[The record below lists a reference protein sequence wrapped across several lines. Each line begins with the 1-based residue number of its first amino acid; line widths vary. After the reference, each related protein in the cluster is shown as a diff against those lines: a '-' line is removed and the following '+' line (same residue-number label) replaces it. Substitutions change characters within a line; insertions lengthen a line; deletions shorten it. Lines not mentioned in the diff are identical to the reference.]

1 MGTYLSKF
9 NFIQQQ
15 NQKKQ
20 QLDEILELSM
30 TQENTDNFFV
40 LDYNSISTLQQSKTV
55 PNNINDEKI
64 DGGNI
69 IDDDNS
75 LENASLLKTNYSD
88 LLNTTL
94 SEKEDDVEKDSSDIL
109 NSDMSSIDSIN
120 SISEWNTIM
129 DLSKTV
135 F

>member
-9 NFIQQQ
+9 NFTQ
-15 NQKKQ
+15 NKKKQ

-40 LDYNSISTLQQSKTV
+40 LDYNSISTLQQSKTI
-55 PNNINDEKI
+55 PNNLNDEKI

-69 IDDDNS
+69 IDDNNS
-75 LENASLLKTNYSD
+75 LENATLLKTDYSM

-109 NSDMSSIDSIN
+109 NSDMSSIHSIN